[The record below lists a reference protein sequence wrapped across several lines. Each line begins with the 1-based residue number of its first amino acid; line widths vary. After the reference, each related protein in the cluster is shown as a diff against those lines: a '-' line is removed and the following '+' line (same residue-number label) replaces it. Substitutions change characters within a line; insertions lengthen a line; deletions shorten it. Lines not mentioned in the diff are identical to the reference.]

1 MSSPKKVAL
10 GRGLSALIPVEAEL
24 QEGEMIQQIPLEQ
37 IVSNP
42 FQPRRHFDEDSL
54 RELGE
59 SIKQVGVLEP
69 VIVRVVE
76 SGFELIAGERRFRA
90 ASLAGL
96 TAIPAIVRLMND
108 QQVAEMALIENIQRE
123 DLNALEEAQAYQRLI
138 LEFHYKQ
145 EELAGKVGKS
155 RPHIS
160 NTLRLLQLPPEV
172 QEDLIQGHLSM
183 GHARALVPLKPSQQL
198 FYTQLVR
205 NRNLSVR
212 QLESMI
218 QSVSES
224 RKPNTKK
231 QDPKEERKSAVLR
244 HWESKLKSSLQTRA
258 KIVNKEKGGHIE
270 ISYYDEEDLLRLLE
284 LLTTDKKHQE

>member
-1 MSSPKKVAL
+1 MSSPKKSAL
-10 GRGLSALIPVEAEL
+10 GRGLSALIPVDSEL

-96 TAIPAIVRLMND
+96 TAIPAIIRLLND

-138 LEFHYKQ
+138 LEFRYKQ
-145 EELAGKVGKS
+145 EELAIKVGKS

-172 QEDLIQGHLSM
+172 QQDLIQGHLSM
-183 GHARALVPLKPSQQL
+183 GHARALVTLKPSQQM
-198 FYTQLVR
+198 FYTQLVK

-218 QSVSES
+218 QSVSEKK
-224 RKPNTKK
+224 KPNNKKDDTK
-231 QDPKEERKSAVLR
+231 DEPKSAVFR

-258 KIVNKEKGGHIE
+258 KIVRKDKGGRIE
-270 ISYYDEEDLLRLLE
+270 ISYFDEDDLMRLLDI
-284 LLTTDKKHQE
+284 LTTEKKLQE